1 MMEPKKELFQT
12 FSNFFLAALVGMMV
26 GINYGGLAGLRKN
39 GAFLPVPDILRRQM
53 KLRDKYQ
60 YCLLVSLKHH
70 CLHNHHVHDP
80 GPLDHHL
87 LHDHHMLAH
96 RVPPLHRGGG
106 LAVSIN
112 NINRLTVDLGK
123 P

>member
-1 MMEPKKELFQT
+1 
-12 FSNFFLAALVGMMV
+12 MV

-60 YCLLVSLKHH
+60 YCLLVSLRHH
-70 CLHNHHVHDP
+70 CLHHDDHVHDP

-87 LHDHHMLAH
+87 LLDHHVLAH
-96 RVPPLHRGGG
+96 RVPPLHSGGG

-112 NINRLTVDLGK
+112 TNNRLAVDIGK